1 MKKNMAVLD
10 RLIRLAIAIVLIIL
24 LFTLGFAA
32 PWNYVVMAI
41 SILFIIT
48 AIAGSC
54 PAYTLLHMDTRQ
66 FKETHASYKNKSA

>member
-54 PAYTLLHMDTRQ
+54 PAYTLLHLDTRQ
-66 FKETHASYKNKSA
+66 FKESPASYKNKSA